1 MAIDFEKLED
11 SPQLL
16 DYLLACED
24 VMDSYDVYC
33 FKNWYSG
40 VVVEGPIVRRH
51 WVAMHLLYP
60 HETMPDPRG
69 ALRLIKHGV
78 TVTFEKAMQQAADGG
93 ADVPHWMIKMEFP
106 RRLLGQMNAA
116 ELDFYEDDVDVDDVE
131 DAQDSGLTDE
141 SGYVADAQ
149 NPQDMAGGIDAPL

>member
-1 MAIDFEKLED
+1 MALDYEKLQD

-24 VMDSYDVYC
+24 VVDTFDLYC
-33 FKNWYSG
+33 FKNWLHG
-40 VVVEGPIVRRH
+40 TVCEGPIVRRH
-51 WVAMHLLYP
+51 WVGMNLLFP
-60 HETMPDPRG
+60 LNKMPDPRG

-78 TVTFEKAMQQAADGG
+78 KVTFEKVHREDAEADG
-93 ADVPHWMIKMEFP
+93 PQWMVKMEFP

-131 DAQDSGLTDE
+131 DAQDTGLNDE
-141 SGYVADAQ
+141 SGYKEQGDQ
-149 NPQDMAGGIDAPL
+149 ESLPDQIGGPNAPL